1 MGIGPFF
8 SYKNASKYS
17 NVVFVACS
25 GGAIQKGSVFI
36 NKNAH
41 YKYAA
46 NATLMLFGFDYWI
59 EIDGRQ
65 YGIGVSDPVV
75 WKLRRA
81 EVGSAVTEGSLSLGV
96 LSANAWENAGEVLP
110 NNITEQI
117 APHVMRLAS
126 FLNLLFR
133 FIRDISN
140 KKTLCESVVYNLLP
154 CTIKQYK
161 HHSCY
166 KKWWNISYKI
176 QKRHA
181 SQYKT
186 CPVCIM

>member
-1 MGIGPFF
+1 MGICLFF

-25 GGAIQKGSVFI
+25 GGAIQKGNVFI
-36 NKNAH
+36 NKNAY

-81 EVGSAVTEGSLSLGV
+81 EVGSVDGSAVTEGSLLPGV
-96 LSANAWENAGEVLP
+96 LLANAWENAGEAPP
-110 NNITEQI
+110 NNITAQI

-140 KKTLCESVVYNLLP
+140 KKTLYESVVYNLSLR
-154 CTIKQYK
+154 TIK
-161 HHSCY
+161 
-166 KKWWNISYKI
+166 
-176 QKRHA
+176 
-181 SQYKT
+181 
-186 CPVCIM
+186 

>member
-25 GGAIQKGSVFI
+25 DGAIQKGNIFI

-81 EVGSAVTEGSLSLGV
+81 EVGSVDGSAVTEGSLSPGV
-96 LSANAWENAGEVLP
+96 LLANAWENAGEVLL
-110 NNITEQI
+110 NNITAQI

-133 FIRDISN
+133 FIRGISN
-140 KKTLCESVVYNLLP
+140 KKTLYESVVYNLSP
-154 CTIKQYK
+154 RTIK
-161 HHSCY
+161 
-166 KKWWNISYKI
+166 
-176 QKRHA
+176 
-181 SQYKT
+181 
-186 CPVCIM
+186 

>member
-1 MGIGPFF
+1 MWICPFF
-8 SYKNASKYS
+8 LYKNVSKHS

-25 GGAIQKGSVFI
+25 GGAIQKGNVFI

-65 YGIGVSDPVV
+65 CGIGVSDPVV

-81 EVGSAVTEGSLSLGV
+81 EVGSADGSAVTEGSLSPGV

-110 NNITEQI
+110 NNITAQI

-140 KKTLCESVVYNLLP
+140 KITLYESVVYNLSLR
-154 CTIKQYK
+154 TIKQLQN
-161 HHSCY
+161 
-166 KKWWNISYKI
+166 WWNISYKI